1 MKAKKLSRGRRAAL
15 MAALT
20 LPVIFGFNSVEA
32 AREVSQ
38 PFEEENIGRPAETTD
53 IKTTDQTPA
62 VTQKVETPAETTK
75 VEAPAETTKVEAPA
89 ETAKV
94 EAPAET
100 AKVEAPAETAKV
112 ETPAETTKV
121 ETPAETAKVE
131 TPAETAK
138 VETPAETQKVE
149 TPAVTPTAQ
158 TPPPRNFEPP
168 PEPYR
173 SQVDSAI
180 LEYYK
185 QFEGK
190 TIVDIAFDGA
200 SSDTLPT
207 VKAAVIEHVGDA
219 FNAMTALRDRN
230 ALMNTGYFYE
240 AYQSFEVI
248 PEGIVITFHVMENPV
263 LKDVVFTGNTIYD
276 DLELQDMLTVR
287 RGFILNNNTLHDNIA
302 KIQEEYHDE
311 GFILMKVTDMNMD
324 ENGVLTLKIN
334 EGILEGYAVKGN
346 KKTKDKVILREMR
359 QEVGTP
365 FNAKLARRSMQRVY
379 NLGFFEDVN
388 LKMNPGVEPNA
399 IIMEV
404 DVKEKR
410 TGTLGLGAGYST
422 ADGIIGMISIGD
434 TNFHGIGDAVNL
446 IYEKSGDETDAHG
459 YNFSYRHPW
468 LDRHET
474 AVRFQI
480 YNRTYAY
487 NDYDTRGHFKEEY
500 MRKYSGG
507 EFTFSRPISEYSTN
521 FITFRHRKDKYVRHV
536 SKGNMGDRSGPDFA
550 DWRHDNFGTT
560 RSIILE
566 HVTDTRDNI
575 YMPTE
580 GNKVDLS
587 LEVGGLI
594 GGDFDYQKAS
604 IEHQYYFKAG
614 DHDQVWALRGMVGY
628 GRGDMTEFTKF
639 RLGGQGTLRGYRD
652 DQFRGD
658 RMILGTL
665 EYRFPLAKKIQG
677 AIFTDWGSAW
687 DSGLK
692 PKNVKGSVGFGVALN
707 TPMGPLRLDYGRG
720 SQGGRFHFSVGT
732 SF

>member
-62 VTQKVETPAETTK
+62 VTQKVET
-75 VEAPAETTKVEAPA
+75 PAETTKVEAPA